1 MDTQIRYPTGTCAQL
16 RFLLSVQAVA
26 VALYNPEMFKTLGS
40 ARLDL
45 GQVLPEKMTD
55 QCYQELLV
63 SHCPIVTTKLLLT
76 EPGQSVENT
85 MRSSTFALHCS
96 RPSSIKQ
103 P

>member
-1 MDTQIRYPTGTCAQL
+1 MNTQIRYHADTCAQL
-16 RFLLSVQAVA
+16 RLLLSVQAVA

-63 SHCPIVTTKLLLT
+63 SHCPIVTTKPVIT
-76 EPGQSVENT
+76 RPAHYVQTT
-85 MRSSTFALHCS
+85 MRSTGHNC
-96 RPSSIKQ
+96 P
-103 P
+103 